1 MGVFVVAG
9 ERGVDAFDGVERKDG
24 DAVVGLLGDGC
35 GLVAELGEV
44 VCGEVGAFQLLQQ
57 EGVRPMQVEP
67 LGDVGEAGAN
77 AVDVPGGDLDGGVS
91 GARSGSA

>member
-1 MGVFVVAG
+1 MGVFVVASQS
-9 ERGVDAFDGVERKDG
+9 GVDALDGVEREDS
-24 DAVVGLLGDGC
+24 DAVVGLLGDGG

-44 VCGEVGAFQLLQQ
+44 VRGEVGAFQLLQQ

-77 AVDVPGGDLDGGVS
+77 AVDVPGGDLDGVS
-91 GARSGSA
+91 PGRAQGSA